1 MLTDQEI
8 TDLNLLIKGD
18 RYPENGMERH
28 FLRCLKGDSSPC
40 TEKEREWFNYW
51 SSSNL
56 VQNPHIQSRVE
67 QEINAIQDS
76 VNDPTQLEVINKVS
90 TEKGEEINQYQGST
104 IKKDEI
110 QIDGINIVRW
120 VVDASPDDLSLL
132 VLAEYSDKEDI
143 LVIRAA
149 KHSGLTVV
157 KIGSSGEIIR
167 PINSFK
173 TGTFFFGSD
182 NGERI
187 RNLISN
193 SLSPSDKRVIE
204 ANNYLL
210 AHGFLVSELGG
221 DSPSLILADAIKN
234 FEEHEEV
241 PDGDNWNNIHALL
254 IGRPIAVQRCAVK
267 YISTWICHL
276 ENKKPE
282 GFDVYKRVLLATL
295 LRHSGQ
301 LDKSLEVSRIVEL
314 PHRRLLGTNSSI
326 SVLCT
331 VRAATL
337 MDIAEAQPNKMADLL
352 KQTRLILNKAN
363 AMSGGDHIEILNTYQ
378 RLNKLEKRF

>member
-8 TDLNLLIKGD
+8 SDLNLLIKGD
-18 RYPENGMERH
+18 RPPENGMEIH

-40 TEKEREWFNYW
+40 TEKEKEWFNFW

-56 VQNPHIQSRVE
+56 VQDPHIQSKVE
-67 QEINAIQDS
+67 QEVNAI
-76 VNDPTQLEVINKVS
+76 PPP
-90 TEKGEEINQYQGST
+90 EKSEEINQYPGSP
-104 IKKDEI
+104 IKEDEI

-120 VVDASPDDLSLL
+120 AVDASPDDLSLL

-149 KHSGLTVV
+149 KHSELTVV
-157 KIGSSGEIIR
+157 KADSSKEIIR

-173 TGTFFFGSD
+173 TGTFFFCSD
-182 NGERI
+182 NGVRL
-187 RNLISN
+187 RNLISK
-193 SLSPSDKRVIE
+193 SLSPFEQRVIE

-221 DSPSLILADAIKN
+221 DSPSLILADAIRN
-234 FEEHEEV
+234 FEEHKEV
-241 PDGDNWNNIHALL
+241 PDGDNWNDIHALL
-254 IGRPIAVQRCAVK
+254 AGRPIAVQRCGAK
-267 YISTWICHL
+267 YISTWIFHL
-276 ENKKPE
+276 ENKKSE
-282 GFDVYKRVLLATL
+282 GFDVYRRVLLATL

-301 LDKSLEVSRIVEL
+301 IDKSLEVSEVVEL
-314 PHRRLLGTNSSI
+314 PRSRLSGTNSSI

-337 MDIAEAQPNKMADLL
+337 MDIAIAQPNKRAHFL
-352 KQTRLILNKAN
+352 KQARLILNKAN
-363 AMSGGDHIEILNTYQ
+363 AMSGGDHIEILSTYQ
-378 RLNKLEKRF
+378 RLNALEKQL